1 MIDSKQIK
9 LVQVAKRKLGLTED
23 EYRDILA
30 RIAQVQS
37 ARELTSESFARLMDY
52 FRKLGFVSD
61 ARRAIVSGN
70 TDRGMASQA
79 QIDLIINL
87 WREVAT
93 EKSVRDLEAWIKKQF
108 KAEALRFLTAAKARK
123 AVGAL
128 RLWKQ
133 RMEGSA

>member
-1 MIDSKQIK
+1 MIDRKQLQ
-9 LVQVAKRKLGLTED
+9 LVQVARRKLGLTDD

-30 RIAQVQS
+30 NVAGVQS
-37 ARELTSESFARLMDY
+37 ATELTNESLDRLMAH

-70 TDRGMASQA
+70 TSRGMASQA

-133 RMEGSA
+133 RLEGTV